1 MKFIEIMLANSAV
14 KEAKLYNAA
23 KKASINPAT
32 GVTIQNSSAFHVI
45 KDSAMIAVRYLPHF
59 IFAQYQDPFSALK
72 GKFTKNDII
81 EFVQNTNSDF
91 SNLQLLTLILSKIK
105 NINEDKTTVKTPTP
119 TVTGDIEAS
128 DPYGDYGSGVYTEA
142 VQSDD
147 KVDKDAVQLLCEA
160 FGVPY

>member
-1 MKFIEIMLANSAV
+1 MKFIEKILSNSSV

-32 GVTIQNSSAFHVI
+32 GVTIQNASAFHVI
-45 KDSAMIAVRYLPHF
+45 KDSAMLAVRYLPHF
-59 IFAQYQDPFSALK
+59 VFGQYQDPFSALR
-72 GKFTKNDII
+72 GKFSKEEIT

-91 SNLQLLTLILSKIK
+91 SNLQLLTLILNKIK
-105 NINEDKTTVKTPTP
+105 TVNEDKTTVKAPAPTI
-119 TVTGDIEAS
+119 TGDIEAS
-128 DPYGDYGSGVYTEA
+128 DPYGDYGSGVYTEV

>member
-1 MKFIEIMLANSAV
+1 MKFIETILANSAV
-14 KEAKLYNAA
+14 KEAKLYSAA

-32 GVTIQNSSAFHVI
+32 GVTIQNKSAFYVI
-45 KDSAMIAVRYLPHF
+45 KDSAMLAVRYLPHF
-59 IFAQYQDPFSALK
+59 VFAQYQDPFSALK

-105 NINEDKTTVKTPTP
+105 NNDDTTIVKQPT
-119 TVTGDIEAS
+119 TDVVQDFDLS
-128 DPYGDYGSGVYTEA
+128 DPYGDYGSGVYQEV
-142 VQSDD
+142 VQSE
-147 KVDKDAVQLLCEA
+147 KEADKDTVQILCEA